1 MRSVALALL
10 LGAFAASGAAAG
22 TTYVQAGRLV
32 DVETGT
38 VRKGQCVTITDE
50 RITAVA
56 KCSTPPKD
64 ATVIDWRKYTVLP
77 GLIDLHTHLADVI
90 SICQKA

>member
-38 VRKGQCVTITDE
+38 CLAIRRLSLLEEDE
-50 RITAVA
+50 
-56 KCSTPPKD
+56 ST
-64 ATVIDWRKYTVLP
+64 RS
-77 GLIDLHTHLADVI
+77 G
-90 SICQKA
+90 